1 MVLNFLLLLSITAF
15 SQSIENRQRQ
25 EKTYMET
32 LIRAIEIFA
41 FITGIIYIVLEILQK
56 KSMWLI
62 GIVTGLACAF
72 SFGVQHI
79 YASAGLNIYYV
90 FVSIWGLY
98 QWRKAEKKLEGQVPG
113 EDAGCLHLK
122 RISALTLIVS
132 VAVFLLGSF
141 SLICFLRLIGGSE
154 SIMDAIVT
162 VLSAI
167 GTFWLAKSYLQQW
180 LVWVIAD
187 ILSAILCYIAGMYW
201 MAILYLVYTASAGYG
216 YFHWRK
222 KGIYIN

>member
-90 FVSIWGLY
+90 FVSIWGIY
-98 QWRKAEKKLEGQVPG
+98 QWRKAEKKLGGRKQG
-113 EDAGCLHLK
+113 EDEGLLHLK
-122 RISALTLIVS
+122 RMDALTLIVS
-132 VAVFLLGSF
+132 GAVLLLGSI
-141 SLICFLRLIGGSE
+141 SLIFFLRLLGGSE
-154 SIMDAIVT
+154 SVVDAVVT
-162 VLSAI
+162 VMSAI

-180 LVWVIAD
+180 FVWIAAD
-187 ILSAILCYIAGMYW
+187 ILSAILCYVSGMYW
-201 MAILYLVYTASAGYG
+201 MALLYIIYTASAAYG
-216 YFHWRK
+216 YFHWKK
-222 KGIYIN
+222 KGIYI